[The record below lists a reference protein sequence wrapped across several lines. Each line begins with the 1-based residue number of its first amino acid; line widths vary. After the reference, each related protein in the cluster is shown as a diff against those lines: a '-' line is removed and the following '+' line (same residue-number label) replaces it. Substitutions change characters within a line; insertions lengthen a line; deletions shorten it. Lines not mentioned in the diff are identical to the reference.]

1 MIALDH
7 CQDENSPTECEAA
20 IKVSPDDPV
29 YGKYNLTILKF
40 MRLVTSANYSC
51 PLIPN
56 TILNQNTHYI
66 DASNVYG
73 SDSKLAKY
81 LRFFKKGKLLNQM
94 IRKEEY
100 CPQDLSKIFKNG
112 NHTQM
117 SIAFLA
123 DILAAMKY
131 LL

>member
-1 MIALDH
+1 
-7 CQDENSPTECEAA
+7 
-20 IKVSPDDPV
+20 
-29 YGKYNLTILKF
+29 
-40 MRLVTSANYSC
+40 
-51 PLIPN
+51 
-56 TILNQNTHYI
+56 
-66 DASNVYG
+66 
-73 SDSKLAKY
+73 LAKY

-123 DILAAMKY
+123 GNQIRINQLTFIIVLY
-131 LL
+131 HLLLLRNS